1 LKDQLLGDGKKTITV
16 KEKVPKYAKQKVLVV
31 NPSSGGGILDK
42 AVPKFA
48 YVDQKVKVGEEEVTK
63 TVTVE
68 EGKGT
73 VDTGTFGERLT
84 DGFTKAFADFATIGA
99 SFSKEWND
107 IKNDFGTIGTGIAAG
122 FVAVYEGAKMLLNKA
137 IDGVRGLF
145 ATQEPKIARTPL
157 QEPTLNSIKEKG
169 IREWSKKSGLQL
181 KDKKDLEVRI
191 IEQTLL
197 STKACVFYSR
207 LMTIE
212 EKTGNTI
219 DPDKALDQGIRSG
232 SMKAGYYVKDANK
245 LASENGLQGE
255 VLQPTIY
262 GSNEK
267 ITLAILEQIEK
278 GNPVMVLIGDSKGTF
293 NHMEV
298 AKGYEFDNS
307 GNLRILLADPGFQKD
322 KYFDVDT
329 MQPYKIERGIKVYS
343 GIYNEFNI
351 RIEDRRKVYGINYY
365 SKNAK
370 K

>member
-1 LKDQLLGDGKKTITV
+1 LGDGKKTVTV

-31 NPSSGGGILDK
+31 NPSSGTGILDK
-42 AVPKFA
+42 SMPKFA
-48 YVDQKVKVGEEEVTK
+48 LVERDVKVGEEEITK

-68 EGKGT
+68 EGKAT
-73 VDTGTFGERLT
+73 VDNRTFGKMLT
-84 DGFTKAFADFATIGA
+84 DGFAKAFSDFATIGA
-99 SFSKEWND
+99 AFSKEWNS
-107 IKNDFGTIGTGIAAG
+107 IKSDFGTMGTGIAAG
-122 FVAVYEGAKMLLNKA
+122 FVAVYEGAKTLVNKA
-137 IDGVRGLF
+137 IEGVMGLF
-145 ATQEPKIARTPL
+145 APRGPQIAQTPL
-157 QEPTLNSIKEKG
+157 REPILTNSKEKG

-197 STKACVFYSR
+197 SRKACVFYSR

-212 EKTGNTI
+212 EKTGNVI

-232 SMKAGYYVKDANK
+232 SMKAGYYVNDANK
-245 LASENGLQGE
+245 LASENGLKGE

-267 ITLAILEQIEK
+267 LTLAILEQIEK

-322 KYFDVDT
+322 RYFDVDT
-329 MQPYKIERGIKVYS
+329 MQPYKIEDGIKVYS

-351 RIEDRRKVYGINYY
+351 RIEDRRYD
-365 SKNAK
+365 K
-370 K
+370 KSNSCDNSTICPNGD